1 MPKLCKAGQ
10 QLREQVDDAFPDRIR
25 VAPEGWLGDSRHAAR
40 RSDHN
45 PCPDSGIVRA
55 YDFNHKLS
63 TNPAEAHDFANQL
76 RLLARVDK
84 RISYV
89 IYDGRI
95 ASWIGNYKWRK
106 YRGVNPHR
114 THIHVSFTKKGDHDQ
129 SMFRMPML
137 TGEPINARAKKNRRK
152 LGQVISGRSTSKLP
166 SGRLEAGNDF
176 DKCCSCSCACN
187 NSLSK

>member
-114 THIHVSFTKKGDHDQ
+114 THIHVSFTKKGDHDS

-137 TGEPINARAKKNRRK
+137 TGEPINGRTKKNRRK
-152 LGQVISGRSTSKLP
+152 LGQVISGRSTSDLRDSRLGCKCDCKCGAGGGN
-166 SGRLEAGNDF
+166 SG
-176 DKCCSCSCACN
+176 S
-187 NSLSK
+187 NSLS